1 MRLTGKELDRL
12 TIFTLAEFARRRR
25 SRGTRLNAPE
35 AAAVIVDEILEWAWD
50 GVPLSEVIERAKSVL
65 GRDDVMEGIPEI
77 IGRIEV
83 DALFPSG
90 TTLVVVGEPFGP
102 APDGSE
108 EAAPGAV
115 TPGTGTVVVNRDRP
129 AVSVTV
135 ENTSD
140 TPIEVTSHFHFFEV
154 NRRLSFDRRMGFG
167 MRLDVPAGTSVRWQP
182 GEEKEVSL
190 IPLAGNR
197 EVWGFGGL
205 VDGPLDTADA
215 AAILSDAIRR
225 GYSHEERDDA
235 E

>member
-50 GVPLSEVIERAKSVL
+50 DVPLSEVIERARSVL
-65 GRDDVMEGIPEI
+65 TRDDVMEGIPEI

-83 DALFPSG
+83 DALSPSG
-90 TTLVVVGEPFGP
+90 TTLVVVDEPFGP
-102 APDGSE
+102 APEGTVADT
-108 EAAPGAV
+108 PGAV
-115 TPGTGTVVVNRDRP
+115 TPGTGNVLVNRDRP
-129 AVSVTV
+129 AVSVVV
-135 ENTSD
+135 ENTAD
-140 TPIEVTSHFHFFEV
+140 VPIEVTSHFHFFEV
-154 NRRLSFDRRMGFG
+154 NRRLSFDRRVGFG
-167 MRLDVPAGTSVRWQP
+167 MRLDVPAGTSVRWEP
-182 GEEKEVSL
+182 GERKEVSL
-190 IPLAGNR
+190 IPFTGNR

-215 AAILSDAIRR
+215 AAILSEAIRR
-225 GYSHEERDDA
+225 GYAHEENDDA